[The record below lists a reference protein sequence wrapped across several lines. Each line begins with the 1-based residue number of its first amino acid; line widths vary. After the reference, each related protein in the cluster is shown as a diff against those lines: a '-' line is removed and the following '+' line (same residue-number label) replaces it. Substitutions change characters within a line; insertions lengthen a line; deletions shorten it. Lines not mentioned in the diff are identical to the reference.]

1 MRESPVQSESGE
13 TLTGP
18 TDIANDW
25 QNFYCKLFKAPVDG
39 DGYNDEFKKQ
49 ITKTVGQIKLNDEED
64 NHPWTEIPIS
74 IKEVSDQCRLLKNN
88 KSPGSDNLTNEHLKY
103 MGTKAMQLTSVIF
116 NTMITIEHIPD
127 CFKQGIIIP
136 IPKGGGKD
144 RSVKAKHRPIT
155 LLSVLYKLYEKV
167 LLVRID
173 SLLKEHEKINKL
185 QGAFYENCSSKDV
198 ALLLNEIISYYR
210 ERGETLYVGML
221 DAKKAFDSVW
231 KEGLMFKLFDIGL
244 RGIIWKM
251 ITIPTKILNA
261 WSSLM
266 EYSQIRLMLNGV
278 FTRGH
283 HSLCAYIKYLT
294 MICLKN

>member
-1 MRESPVQSESGE
+1 M
-13 TLTGP
+13 
-18 TDIANDW
+18 
-25 QNFYCKLFKAPVDG
+25 DG
-39 DGYNDEFKKQ
+39 DGYDDEFKKQ

-64 NHPWTEIPIS
+64 NHPVIEIPIS

-116 NTMITIEHIPD
+116 NTIITIEHIPD

-144 RSVKAKHRPIT
+144 RSVKANHRPIT

-173 SLLKEHEKINKL
+173 SWLKEHGKNNKL

-221 DAKKAFDSVW
+221 DAEKAFDSVW
-231 KEGLMFKLFDIGL
+231 KEGLMF
-244 RGIIWKM
+244 R
-251 ITIPTKILNA
+251 P
-261 WSSLM
+261 S
-266 EYSQIRLMLNGV
+266 IRY
-278 FTRGH
+278 R
-283 HSLCAYIKYLT
+283 S
-294 MICLKN
+294 